1 MASQQTPTAS
11 SAEEAQSAGTGL
23 PALRHG
29 LARYFRPFVIDRVL
43 RRRPIGAPMPRRI
56 VDVEPIDR
64 LACGLA
70 DEAMGRIADA
80 LERSEV
86 GADRAPA
93 GGADLSSLIETVVA
107 EVEHDFVVAD
117 ADGSRDSGVY
127 HRAFGKAAA

>member
-1 MASQQTPTAS
+1 MANQQSMTTS
-11 SAEEAQSAGTGL
+11 SAEEAQSPGTGL

-70 DEAMGRIADA
+70 DQAMGRIADV
-80 LERSEV
+80 LERGEV

-93 GGADLSSLIETVVA
+93 GGADLSSLIEAVVA
-107 EVEHDFVVAD
+107 EVERDFVAAD
-117 ADGSRDSGVY
+117 ADGSRDARVY
-127 HRAFGKAAA
+127 HQAFGKAAA